1 MSEENNSRLS
11 RMMEKLGEEDLR
23 AEGDFIS
30 EMMSSISEP
39 PKRVPEYV
47 FREIFLPAFSGI
59 DPEVSKKS
67 GDFIAH
73 WVGVVGSPTESAE
86 IVDHVG
92 EVLFTVPPIYDSS
105 LLKTDKADRPSMS
118 YSSLLT
124 NLSETSKV
132 NPQAAWGEFAH
143 KSCERLD
150 NSLAAQTDNSPAVQG
165 WSKIFEYYGIV
176 PAKAKEIQVSKNNQG
191 DLDDD
196 FVF

>member
-1 MSEENNSRLS
+1 MSEENSTRLG
-11 RMMEKLGEEDLR
+11 RLMEKLGAEDLA

-30 EMMSSISEP
+30 EMTKAIKEP

-47 FREIFLPAFSGI
+47 FREIFLPAFAGT

-86 IVDHVG
+86 VVDHVG
-92 EVLFTVPPIYDSS
+92 NVLFNVPPIYDSS
-105 LLKTDKADRPSMS
+105 LLNTTKAERPSMS
-118 YSSLLT
+118 YSSILT

-143 KSCERLD
+143 KTTERLD
-150 NSLAAQTDNSPAVQG
+150 SSLSAQSDSNPTVQG

-176 PAKAKEIQVSKNNQG
+176 PAKAKEESTAPNTQG
-191 DLDDD
+191 DLNDD